1 MVNGNS
7 GKVKG
12 KTPVSPLR
20 VLLAVLLGAAVVIGA
35 AYLFMRY
42 GSFDSGEVEFAMNT
56 AKNLLA

>member
-1 MVNGNS
+1 MG
-7 GKVKG
+7 KG
-12 KTPVSPLR
+12 KIIASVTA
-20 VLLAVLLGAAVVIGA
+20 AVAVTAAVVIGA